1 MSEETMVE
9 VELYGYKNQESV
21 LLWTPNL
28 EFAKIQM
35 RKYGTE
41 KIYVETNKN

>member
-1 MSEETMVE
+1 MGEETIVE
-9 VELYGYKNQESV
+9 VELYGYRNQNGI

-28 EFAKIQM
+28 EFARIQI
-35 RKYGTE
+35 RKYETE